1 MKQWISPAAAFS
13 FSYFSCLE
21 TSIPAHHHSMS
32 TLGDKFSPKVQCV
45 YMLHDKVNISFPSHN
60 HRHRTCNTMQP
71 IHTPVQLHN
80 TVIRLCLQLIM
91 FIIYIYTFRIR
102 TLHKPEGVKYILK
115 IFWRLFGTVFKV
127 LIGFAPAATG
137 SLKSAS
143 QSF

>member
-1 MKQWISPAAAFS
+1 
-13 FSYFSCLE
+13 
-21 TSIPAHHHSMS
+21 
-32 TLGDKFSPKVQCV
+32 
-45 YMLHDKVNISFPSHN
+45 
-60 HRHRTCNTMQP
+60 MQP

-91 FIIYIYTFRIR
+91 FILYIYTFRIR

>member
-32 TLGDKFSPKVQCV
+32 TLGDKFSPKIQCV

-115 IFWRLFGTVFKV
+115 IFCRLFGTVFKV